1 MPSAKNPTL
10 SRQTI
15 IHITFTRGRLP
26 ATALQCCIIYATS
39 TSLCGVLPNGVH
51 SSQGCS
57 KFDIL
62 RTRHVYYD

>member
-39 TSLCGVLPNGVH
+39 LHRLPFAVCCQMEYTPPKDVRSLI
-51 SSQGCS
+51 
-57 KFDIL
+57 F
-62 RTRHVYYD
+62 